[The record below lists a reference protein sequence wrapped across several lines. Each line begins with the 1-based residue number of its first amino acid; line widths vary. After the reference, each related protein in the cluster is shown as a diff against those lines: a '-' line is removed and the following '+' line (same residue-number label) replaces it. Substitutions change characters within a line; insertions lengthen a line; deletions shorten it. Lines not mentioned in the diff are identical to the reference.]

1 MPLTETEWGLVTKWV
16 SEYFLDT
23 PDPHDRLAQ
32 NGFSPEFIGNLPLT
46 NKSWDNAVTLVR
58 ASRGEIGEQL
68 HLLNVLV
75 SLDQLSSLPAGTEA
89 DGFRARLL
97 EDANVHASAPDHSL
111 ACVLKNG
118 TEVFIDRADLRARLR
133 EILDDPETAVLVVDG
148 EADSGRSYT
157 YNLIRHLGQHRGFR
171 PVRVTLSRTSTA
183 AQLVRRL
190 AEFVGDRD
198 PGISPLNTTQLN
210 DPLPCVDDAVRRIV
224 SRATAADERFWLVLD
239 ECDKVDTNSDVWDC
253 IGQLA
258 QAIYD
263 YTPVQEETVPRL
275 VLLGYGPTMRQL
287 PHDLR
292 NNIYRDTARVA
303 GPDDLDTFFRT
314 FFAQTPGPGGT
325 AGPRDTAGI
334 AALTDAA
341 VAAILVAAQQPG
353 DDSYMRKICTAAERT
368 VRLYRSLGSG
378 EDLEA
383 RLRGELL
390 VAGAGTAPAVPDSRR
405 AYREAASL
413 LSGFDPTQLR
423 LPGEGTSSG
432 RAALE
437 LVHDCRT
444 LGTQPRAGWV
454 LRQEVREAALRG
466 LAGPEAA
473 RLGLEANLGQVPGG
487 PGPERFALAY
497 LSGSPPALGEQDVD
511 GLVGILQAVLWLVQ
525 IPHTTGIPDPEHVQ
539 RLLERARLRQ
549 PLERL
554 VRGRF
559 CGRAAELD
567 ELRAYVGLPP
577 ASPPREPPAPTAV
590 PLSQPPGR
598 SPVGGDLPGKE
609 TEDPPLLI
617 HGLGGMGKSTLLA
630 RFLLDLPYD
639 FPFAYVD
646 FERPTLSVHE
656 PVTLVA
662 DIARQLGVQYPEHR
676 TAFDALAGECEETA
690 RTQREEQNTVDELY
704 QLSTTRSGAGRGAAE
719 QFHSRA
725 RARETDLVRR
735 VCACLVQAVADA
747 GGGADA
753 GPPLVI
759 VIDSFEE
766 AQYRANPV
774 LGRMWAIWSALHEGY
789 PRLRFIVAGRAGVHH
804 PAQVAEPRTI
814 ALGDLEPDAAVELL
828 VSCGVED
835 EGVARALAER
845 IGGHPLS
852 LKLAAHAAVLAHQEA
867 GPLGELVESLPARR
881 RYFYRKVDQMLVQ
894 GILYDRI
901 LKHIADAEA
910 RALAQAGLALR
921 TITPD
926 LVRDVLAPACGLDV
940 DSPERARRLFGRLAR
955 LDLMEPAGPGAL
967 RHRSDLRAIM
977 LRLSD
982 TARTDMM
989 RTVGQRAVEY
999 YAAREGLEARAEEIY
1014 HRLRLNENPRSVEQ
1028 RWEEGVERYLER
1040 ADQDM
1045 TSRSAAFLTGR
1056 LGGHLPDEA
1065 LHEADQEDWERIAAR
1080 EVEDLLAQGLTD
1092 EAAARLA
1099 ERRPWTPGSP
1109 LDPLLVETLARSGRR
1124 TEARD
1129 TAQEAVDRAE
1139 EAGDVDA
1146 QLELL
1151 LLSARLAEEDGD
1163 VPGAERDLAEAED
1176 IATGLGRDFDAL
1188 AATLARARLAAP
1200 REGGADIDR
1209 RLARQLRQLPDEAL
1223 AEQPVLVRAVAAEVS
1238 RHDPAALGHTLD
1250 VVGLPDADNGAL
1262 DGLADTIVRVLAEQ
1276 PELQLAVTK
1285 ILENA
1290 VGPVTPARSVEQQ
1303 LPPAPPQPSMADM
1316 LREARDR
1323 GTLDALARRLLVLH
1337 DHSGALVSG
1346 VATAMGAGGPCPAPS
1361 APQRTTETAET
1372 AEAADTAER
1381 NGPRAA

>member
-32 NGFSPEFIGNLPLT
+32 NGFPPEFIGGLALT
-46 NKSWDNAVTLVR
+46 NKSGENAVTLVR
-58 ASRGEIGEQL
+58 ASRKDIAAQL
-68 HLLNVLV
+68 RLLDVLV

-89 DGFRARLL
+89 DRFRARLL
-97 EDANVHASAPDHSL
+97 EDANVHASAPDYLL
-111 ACVLKNG
+111 AGVLKNG

-133 EILDDPETAVLVVDG
+133 EFITDPEMTVLVVDG

-157 YNLIRHLGQHRGFR
+157 YSLIRYLGQHCGFR
-171 PVRVTLSRTSTA
+171 PVRVTLSRASTA
-183 AQLVRRL
+183 AQLIRRL
-190 AEFVGDRD
+190 AEFVGDHD

-210 DPLPCVDDAVRRIV
+210 DPLSWVDDAVHRIV

-239 ECDKVDTNSDVWDC
+239 ECDKLDPNSDVWDC
-253 IGQLA
+253 IGRLA
-258 QAIYD
+258 LAVYE
-263 YTPVQEETVPRL
+263 YAPVQEETVPRL

-287 PHDLR
+287 PYDVR
-292 NNIYRDTARVA
+292 NNVYRDTARVA
-303 GPDDLDTFFRT
+303 GPDDLHAFFRT
-314 FFAQTPGPGGT
+314 FFAQTPASGDT
-325 AGPRDTAGI
+325 AEPRDAAGI
-334 AALTDAA
+334 EALTDVA
-341 VAAILVAAQQPG
+341 VATVLEAAQLPG
-353 DDSYMRKICTAAERT
+353 DDSYMRKMCTAAELT
-368 VRLYRSLGSG
+368 VRLYLSPGSG
-378 EDLEA
+378 EDFAA
-383 RLRGELL
+383 RLHGELL
-390 VAGAGTAPAVPDSRR
+390 AAQHEPEPAVPDRRR

-413 LSGFDPTQLR
+413 LSGFEPTQLR
-423 LPGEGTSSG
+423 LPGEGESSG
-432 RAALE
+432 RAPLE
-437 LVHDCRT
+437 LVHDCTT

-454 LRQEVREAALRG
+454 LKQEVREAALRG
-466 LAGPEAA
+466 MAGPEAA
-473 RLGLEANLGQVPGG
+473 RLGLEANLGQVPEG

-497 LSGSPPALGEQDVD
+497 LSGAPPALGEQDVE
-511 GLVGILQAVLWLVQ
+511 GLADILQAVLWLVQ
-525 IPHTTGIPDPEHVQ
+525 IPHTSGIPDPEHVQ
-539 RLLERARLRQ
+539 QLLERARLRQ

-577 ASPPREPPAPTAV
+577 ASEPAAPPPGGADSADGSVREPV
-590 PLSQPPGR
+590 REL
-598 SPVGGDLPGKE
+598 VK
-609 TEDPPLLI
+609 DPPLLI

-630 RFLLDLPYD
+630 RFLIDLPAD

-662 DIARQLGVQYPEHR
+662 DIARQLGIQYPEHR
-676 TAFDALAGECEETA
+676 DAFDALAGECEETA
-690 RTQREEQNTVDELY
+690 RTQREEQNTVDEMY
-704 QLSTTRSGAGRGAAE
+704 RLSTTRSGAGRGAAE

-735 VCACLVQAVADA
+735 VGACLVEAVAAA
-747 GGGADA
+747 GGGPEG

-774 LGRMWAIWSALHEGY
+774 LGRMWAIWSVLREGY

-804 PAQVAEPRTI
+804 PAQAVEPKTI
-814 ALGDLEPDAAVELL
+814 ALGDLEPDAAVDLL
-828 VSCGVED
+828 MSSGIED

-845 IGGHPLS
+845 VGGHPLS
-852 LKLAAHAAVLAHQEA
+852 LKLAAQAAVLAGQEA
-867 GPLGELVESLPARR
+867 GSLGELVESLPARR

-901 LKHIADAEA
+901 LKHIADVEA
-910 RALAQAGLALR
+910 RVLAQAGLALR
-921 TITPD
+921 TITPE
-926 LVRDVLAPACGLDV
+926 LIKDVLAPACGLDV
-940 DSPERARRLFGRLAR
+940 DSPEQARRLFGRLAR

-989 RTVGQRAVEY
+989 RTVGQRAVKY

-1028 RWEEGVERYLER
+1028 CWEPGVERYLDR

-1045 TSRSAAFLTGR
+1045 APRSAAFLTGR
-1056 LGGHLPDEA
+1056 LGGHIPEEA
-1065 LHEADQEDWERIAAR
+1065 LHDADQEDWERNAAR
-1080 EVEDLLAQGLTD
+1080 EIEDLLAQGYTD

-1124 TEARD
+1124 TEARN

-1139 EAGDVDA
+1139 GAGDVDA
-1146 QLELL
+1146 QLDLL

-1163 VPGAERDLAEAED
+1163 LQEAERDLAEAED
-1176 IATGLGRDFDAL
+1176 LATGLGRDFDAMG
-1188 AATLARARLAAP
+1188 ATLARARLAAS
-1200 REGGADIDR
+1200 RKGDSDADR

-1238 RHDPAALGHTLD
+1238 RHDPAALGHTLE
-1250 VVGLPDADNGAL
+1250 VVGLPDTDDGAL
-1262 DGLADTIVRVLAEQ
+1262 DALADTIVRVLAEQ
-1276 PELQLAVTK
+1276 PELRFALAK

-1290 VGPVTPARSVEQQ
+1290 VGPVPQARPVQQQ
-1303 LPPAPPQPSMADM
+1303 LPPTPPPPSMAAM

-1346 VATAMGAGGPCPAPS
+1346 VAAAMGAGTPGPAPS
-1361 APQRTTETAET
+1361 APDRTAET
-1372 AEAADTAER
+1372 GER